1 MSDPYVVPQAVVY
14 QELQTV
20 PSELVDALRPHVSG
34 GHAFLTRYSESDEK
48 ILGDLGAYDYLSEQV
63 YSWPN
68 RPLGA
73 KIDLNYTKLYIDNA
87 LLQYFVDLIGADST
101 VAPVSGYKDRVR
113 SSSLGFKTNT
123 STYPRS
129 DEFYDRDVTVGDVV
143 YLRGVVDSENV
154 ELWTTVRGFIYEQ
167 TTAVTAAAAAGD
179 DNVGTRAA
187 SSVATFI
194 SGTENC
200 ISLLADLTDYNSW
213 VDGYVDDT
221 YTITVLQ
228 GSVDG
233 DFTTALL
240 RITSASGYDDVAS
253 IAPDAADTYAV
264 VGSRGLQIAFSV
276 TGDGSSCSGDEP
288 GIANDLVAGQT
299 WELAVTD
306 DTIEVTAT
314 SAGTYT
320 GTADTTLIVDVTRG
334 GLFDDADTTKRPQIS
349 VRTVTGSDLSG
360 PTTVTA
366 AAVAHAAGT
375 KGVTISFAK
384 TGGGSLTGLRKGDQ
398 FTIAVTASKNGRAS
412 TLVLANALGDLTEAT
427 DMDLKLFIKQDI
439 QVTKNRIGFSPA
451 TNWEDAAT
459 EFTVAA
465 GIIAYNST
473 WTDSGVELPLDVVGG
488 DMFVEYRAW
497 MQTWISGGSMEDVG
511 ELDSLVS
518 GPLTPDNPLKWGL
531 YYAGI
536 NSNGTT
542 VHFHAVSDPD
552 DANDWLNV
560 LEQLDG
566 REDIYNLVPLTYDQ
580 TVLNAYAG
588 HVAAQ
593 SSPENGRWRGMFCGI
608 QVDETVASVSAATST
623 DGEVV
628 LGTITDD
635 PDTTGTQYTL
645 LSVPA
650 NNGQF
655 VTNDVAVGDIVRIG
669 YATDGFDGVI
679 YDEYTVDTII
689 NEDVIRLASG
699 PTVAISTPQKIEI
712 WHTRTRTELA
722 NAIATKAGS
731 YGSQRVCAVWPD
743 TISSGGTSMS
753 GFYAAAA
760 AAGRRGGIVPQQGM
774 TNLALTGFDS
784 VIRTT
789 KLFNATQLNIM
800 ASSGVYIITQNPS
813 GEVYARHALTTD
825 QSGNLGAEEETA
837 RANLD
842 AISYFMLRAIRK
854 YIGVS
859 NVTPSL
865 LSILRVELD
874 SAIDQLKTNSL
885 VARIGAQLIDGT
897 VTDLRAHLVYKDR
910 VIAVIELDR
919 PFPLNRA
926 EVYLVG

>member
-1 MSDPYVVPQAVVY
+1 MSDPYVIPQAVVY

-20 PSELVDALRPHVSG
+20 PSELTDALRPHVSG
-34 GHAFLTRYSESDEK
+34 GHAFLTRYAETDEK
-48 ILGDLGAYDYLSEQV
+48 ILGALGSYDYLAEHA

-68 RPLGA
+68 RPTGA
-73 KIDLNYTKLYIDNA
+73 KVDLDYTKLYIDDA

-113 SSSLGFKTNT
+113 SSTLGFKTNT

-129 DEFYDRDVTVGDVV
+129 DDFYDRDVALGDVV
-143 YLRGVVDSENV
+143 YLRGVVDAANV
-154 ELWTTVRGFIYEQ
+154 ELWTTVRGFVYEQ
-167 TTAVTAAAAAGD
+167 TAAVTAASVSGA
-179 DNVGTRAA
+179 DNVSNRAA
-187 SSVATFI
+187 SYAVTFI

-200 ISLLADLTDYNSW
+200 VTLLADLTDYNSW

-221 YTITVLQ
+221 YTVTVLQ
-228 GSVDG
+228 GSADG

-253 IAPDAADTYAV
+253 IAPDEADTYVV
-264 VGSRGLQIAFSV
+264 VGSRGLQLAFTVS
-276 TGDGSSCSGDEP
+276 GEGSSCSGEEP

-306 DTIEVTAT
+306 NTEAVTGT

-320 GTADTTLIVDVTRG
+320 GTSDSTLIVDVTRG
-334 GLFDDADTTKRPQIS
+334 GLFADDDTARRPQIS
-349 VRTVTGSDLSG
+349 VRTATGSDLSG
-360 PTTVTA
+360 PTNVTA
-366 AAVAHAAGT
+366 PAVAVAAGT
-375 KGVTISFAK
+375 KGVTIAFSK
-384 TGGGSLTGLRKGDQ
+384 TGGGTLTGLRKGDQ

-412 TLVLANALGDLTEAT
+412 TLILANALGDLAEAA
-427 DMDLKLFIKQDI
+427 DLDLKLFIKQDI
-439 QVTKNRIGFSPA
+439 QVIQNRVGFSPL
-451 TNWEDAAT
+451 TNWETSAT
-459 EFTVAA
+459 EFTVAD

-473 WTDSGVELPLDVVGG
+473 WTDSGVQLPLNVVGG

-497 MQTWISGGSMEDVG
+497 QQTWISGGSMDDVG

-542 VHFHAVSDPD
+542 VHFHAVADPD
-552 DANDWLNV
+552 DTNDWLDV

-566 REDIYNLVPLTYDQ
+566 REDIYNLVPLTYNQ

-593 SSPENGRWRGMFCGI
+593 SSPENGRWRAMFCGI
-608 QVDETVASVSAATST
+608 QVDETIAAVSAATST
-623 DGEVV
+623 DSNVV

-655 VTNDVAVGDIVRIG
+655 VVNGVIAGDIVRIG
-669 YATDGFDGVI
+669 YATDGFDGEV
-679 YDEYTVDTII
+679 YDEYTVDTVI
-689 NEDVIRLASG
+689 NEDVIRLAAG
-699 PTVAISTPQKIEI
+699 PVSAVVTPQKIEI
-712 WHTRTRTELA
+712 WHTRSRTELA
-722 NAIATKAGS
+722 TAVATKAAA

-760 AAGRRGGIVPQQGM
+760 AAGRRGGVVPQQGM

-800 ASSGVYIITQNPS
+800 AAAGVYIITQNPEGS
-813 GEVYARHALTTD
+813 VYARHALTTD

-837 RANLD
+837 RSNLD
-842 AISYFMLRAIRK
+842 AISYFMLRSIRK